1 MTVEHRKRY
10 LAINLAVL
18 LLALAVLAHAYDGR
32 LVLSLRAQ
40 ELSAFFATAC
50 AVFGLKLVRLYLVFV
65 NTGLRFRTHALQFF
79 KTLLVSLVLPFKLGD
94 VFRVYCYGTHI
105 GNFLRSFMAVL
116 LDRFVDTLALVCIL
130 LALVVFRSAALP
142 WLLYVLGAFLLV
154 VMLCYAAFPSL
165 YAYWSEYLLRSR
177 ATMQRL
183 RYLRFLQQ
191 TNVLYQEFRSVVQG
205 RLLLLFLLSM
215 LAWTAELFCIARF
228 FGEDVAAYLLA
239 AAGLA
244 GDRVQQQFVLFGILL
259 VLAVMLL
266 GYVLRWGRR
275 NMKS

>member
-10 LAINLAVL
+10 LATNLAVL
-18 LLALAVLAHAYDGR
+18 LLALIVLARAYDGR
-32 LVLSLRAQ
+32 LVLSLRGQ
-40 ELSAFFATAC
+40 EFAVFFATAC
-50 AVFGLKLVRLYLVFV
+50 AVFGLKLVRLYLAFV

-94 VFRVYCYGTHI
+94 VFRIYCYGAHI

-130 LALVVFRSAALP
+130 LALVAFHSAALP

-177 ATMQRL
+177 ATSQRL
-183 RYLRFLQQ
+183 RYLRALQQ
-191 TNVLYQEFRSVVQG
+191 TKAFYTESQSVVQG

-215 LAWTAELFCIARF
+215 LAWAVELFCIARF
-228 FGEDVAAYLLA
+228 FGEDVATYLLA

-259 VLAVMLL
+259 VLAVMVL

-275 NMKS
+275 KMKS

>member
-1 MTVEHRKRY
+1 MTVEHRKCY

-18 LLALAVLAHAYDGR
+18 LVSFAVLALAYDGR
-32 LVLSLRAQ
+32 SLLALRPQASLV
-40 ELSAFFATAC
+40 FFVTAC

-116 LDRFVDTLALVCIL
+116 LDRFVDTLALVCIF
-130 LALVVFRSAALP
+130 LALVAFRSAALP

>member
-10 LAINLAVL
+10 LATNLAVL
-18 LLALAVLAHAYDGR
+18 LLAIIVLARAYDGR
-32 LVLSLRAQ
+32 LVLSLRGQ
-40 ELSAFFATAC
+40 EFAVFFATAC
-50 AVFGLKLVRLYLVFV
+50 AVFGLKLVRLYLAFV

-94 VFRVYCYGTHI
+94 VFRIYCYGAHI

-130 LALVVFRSAALP
+130 LALVAFHSAALP

-177 ATMQRL
+177 ATSQRL
-183 RYLRFLQQ
+183 RYLRALQQ
-191 TNVLYQEFRSVVQG
+191 TKAFYTESQSVVQG

-215 LAWTAELFCIARF
+215 LAWAVELFCIARF
-228 FGEDVAAYLLA
+228 FGEDVATYLLA

-275 NMKS
+275 KMKS